1 MKEDS
6 ILKVKNVISG
16 YGTSN
21 VINDISF
28 DIKESSILAISG
40 RNGVGKSTLLKT
52 IIGIVEC
59 KSGEIYFLEK
69 NITKSRPTE
78 RSILGIGYVPQGR
91 DIFTSLSVKENISL
105 PAISRKIK
113 NLNNE
118 LDKIYSIFPILG
130 EKQND
135 LGGSLSGGQ
144 QQQLAIA
151 RSLIFN
157 PKVLLLDEPSEGIQP
172 SIVSQIA
179 DKLNDISSNLKTA
192 IVVIEQNISFISKL
206 HCDCFVIDKGVIS
219 TKISS
224 KDFSNVDTARK
235 ALNLEL

>member
-6 ILKVKNVISG
+6 ILKIKNVVSG
-16 YGTSN
+16 YDTSN

-179 DKLNDISSNLKTA
+179 DKLNDISNNLKTA
-192 IVVIEQNISFISKL
+192 IIVIEQNISFISKL

>member
-6 ILKVKNVISG
+6 ILKIKNVVSG

-21 VINDISF
+21 VINNISF

-59 KSGEIYFLEK
+59 KSGEIHFLEK

-91 DIFTSLSVKENISL
+91 DIFNSLSVKENISL

-219 TKISS
+219 SKISS

>member
-6 ILKVKNVISG
+6 ILKIKNVVSG
-16 YGTSN
+16 YDTSN

-59 KSGEIYFLEK
+59 KSGEIHFLEK

-219 TKISS
+219 SKISS

>member
-6 ILKVKNVISG
+6 ILKIKNVVSG

-21 VINDISF
+21 VINNISF

-59 KSGEIYFLEK
+59 KSGEIHFLDK

-91 DIFTSLSVKENISL
+91 DIFNSLSVKENISL

>member
-6 ILKVKNVISG
+6 ILKIKNVVSG
-16 YGTSN
+16 YDTSN

-59 KSGEIYFLEK
+59 KSGEIHFLEK

-179 DKLNDISSNLKTA
+179 DKLNDISNNLKTA
-192 IVVIEQNISFISKL
+192 IIVIEQNISFISKL

>member
-1 MKEDS
+1 M
-6 ILKVKNVISG
+6 
-16 YGTSN
+16 
-21 VINDISF
+21 
-28 DIKESSILAISG
+28 
-40 RNGVGKSTLLKT
+40 LKT

-59 KSGEIYFLEK
+59 KSGEIHFLEK

-105 PAISRKIK
+105 PGISRKIK

-219 TKISS
+219 SKISS

>member
-6 ILKVKNVISG
+6 ILKIKNVVSG

-179 DKLNDISSNLKTA
+179 DKLNDISNNLKTA
-192 IVVIEQNISFISKL
+192 IIVIEQNISFISKL

>member
-6 ILKVKNVISG
+6 ILKIKNVVSG

-59 KSGEIYFLEK
+59 KSGEIQFLEK
-69 NITKSRPTE
+69 NITKSRPTK

>member
-6 ILKVKNVISG
+6 ILKIKNVVSG

-59 KSGEIYFLEK
+59 KSGEIHLLEK

-219 TKISS
+219 SKISS

>member
-6 ILKVKNVISG
+6 ILKIKNVVSG

-59 KSGEIYFLEK
+59 KSGEIHFLEK

-219 TKISS
+219 SKISS

>member
-6 ILKVKNVISG
+6 ILKIKNVVSG

-59 KSGEIYFLEK
+59 KSGEIHFLEK

-179 DKLNDISSNLKTA
+179 DKLNDISNNLKTA
-192 IVVIEQNISFISKL
+192 IIVIEQNISFISKL

-219 TKISS
+219 SKISS

>member
-6 ILKVKNVISG
+6 ILKIKNVVSG

-59 KSGEIYFLEK
+59 KSGEIHFLEK

-219 TKISS
+219 SKISS
-224 KDFSNVDTARK
+224 KDFSNVDAARK

>member
-1 MKEDS
+1 M
-6 ILKVKNVISG
+6 
-16 YGTSN
+16 
-21 VINDISF
+21 
-28 DIKESSILAISG
+28 
-40 RNGVGKSTLLKT
+40 
-52 IIGIVEC
+52 
-59 KSGEIYFLEK
+59 
-69 NITKSRPTE
+69 
-78 RSILGIGYVPQGR
+78 
-91 DIFTSLSVKENISL
+91 
-105 PAISRKIK
+105 
-113 NLNNE
+113 
-118 LDKIYSIFPILG
+118 
-130 EKQND
+130 
-135 LGGSLSGGQ
+135 SGGQ

-206 HCDCFVIDKGVIS
+206 HCDCFVIDKGIIS
-219 TKISS
+219 SKISS

>member
-6 ILKVKNVISG
+6 ILKIKNVVSG

-59 KSGEIYFLEK
+59 KSGKIHFLEK

-179 DKLNDISSNLKTA
+179 DKLNDISNNLKTA

>member
-6 ILKVKNVISG
+6 ILKIKNVVSG

-59 KSGEIYFLEK
+59 KSGEIHFLEK

-151 RSLIFN
+151 ISLIFN

-219 TKISS
+219 SKISS

>member
-6 ILKVKNVISG
+6 ILKIKNVVSG

-59 KSGEIYFLEK
+59 KSGEIHFLEK

-91 DIFTSLSVKENISL
+91 DIFNSLSVKENISL

-219 TKISS
+219 SKISS

>member
-6 ILKVKNVISG
+6 ILKIKNVVSG

-59 KSGEIYFLEK
+59 KSGEIHFLEK

-179 DKLNDISSNLKTA
+179 DKLNDISSNIKTA

-206 HCDCFVIDKGVIS
+206 HCDCLVIDKGVIS
-219 TKISS
+219 SKISS

>member
-6 ILKVKNVISG
+6 ILKIKNVVSG

-59 KSGEIYFLEK
+59 KSGEIHFLEK

-179 DKLNDISSNLKTA
+179 DKLNDISNNLKTA
-192 IVVIEQNISFISKL
+192 IIVIEQNISFISKL

-219 TKISS
+219 SKISS
-224 KDFSNVDTARK
+224 KDFSNVDAARK

>member
-1 MKEDS
+1 MKEVS
-6 ILKVKNVISG
+6 ILKIKNVVSG

-59 KSGEIYFLEK
+59 KSGEIHFLEK

-179 DKLNDISSNLKTA
+179 DKLNDISNNLKTA

>member
-6 ILKVKNVISG
+6 ILKIKNVVSG

-28 DIKESSILAISG
+28 DIKESTILAISG

-59 KSGEIYFLEK
+59 KSGEIHFLEK

-219 TKISS
+219 SKISS

>member
-6 ILKVKNVISG
+6 ILKIKNVVSG

-157 PKVLLLDEPSEGIQP
+157 PKILLLDEPSEGIQP

-219 TKISS
+219 SKISS

>member
-6 ILKVKNVISG
+6 ILKIKNVVSG

-59 KSGEIYFLEK
+59 KSGEIHFLEK

-179 DKLNDISSNLKTA
+179 DKLNDISNNLKTA
-192 IVVIEQNISFISKL
+192 IIVIEQNISFISKL

>member
-6 ILKVKNVISG
+6 ILKIKNVVSG

-206 HCDCFVIDKGVIS
+206 HCDCFVIGKGVIS
-219 TKISS
+219 SKISS

>member
-6 ILKVKNVISG
+6 ILKIKNVVSG

-59 KSGEIYFLEK
+59 KSGEIHFLEK

-135 LGGSLSGGQ
+135 LGGSLSGGH

-219 TKISS
+219 SKISS

>member
-6 ILKVKNVISG
+6 ILKIKNVVSG

-59 KSGEIYFLEK
+59 KSGEIHFLEK

-157 PKVLLLDEPSEGIQP
+157 PKILLLDEPSEGIQP

-219 TKISS
+219 SKISS

>member
-6 ILKVKNVISG
+6 ILKIKNVVSG
-16 YGTSN
+16 YDTSN

-59 KSGEIYFLEK
+59 KSVEIYFLEK

-78 RSILGIGYVPQGR
+78 ISILGIGYVPQGR

-219 TKISS
+219 SKISS

>member
-6 ILKVKNVISG
+6 ILKIKNVVSG

-157 PKVLLLDEPSEGIQP
+157 PKILLLDEPSEGIQP

-206 HCDCFVIDKGVIS
+206 HCDCFVIDKGIIS
-219 TKISS
+219 SKISS

>member
-1 MKEDS
+1 MKENN
-6 ILKVKNVISG
+6 ILKVKNIISG

-21 VINDISF
+21 VINNISF
-28 DIKESSILAISG
+28 NINESSILAISG

-52 IIGIVEC
+52 IIGIVKC

-78 RSILGIGYVPQGR
+78 RSVLGIGYVPQGR
-91 DIFTSLSVKENISL
+91 DIFNSLSVEENISL
-105 PAISRKIK
+105 PAISRKLK

-118 LDKIYSIFPILG
+118 LEKIYSVFPILK
-130 EKQND
+130 EKRND

-151 RSLIFN
+151 RSLVFN

-179 DKLNDISSNLKTA
+179 DKLNDISNNLKTA

-206 HCDCFVIDKGVIS
+206 NCDCIVIDKGIIS

-224 KDFSNVDTARK
+224 KDFSNVDKARK

>member
-6 ILKVKNVISG
+6 ILKIKNVVSG

-28 DIKESSILAISG
+28 DIKESTILAISG

-59 KSGEIYFLEK
+59 KSGEIHFLEK

>member
-6 ILKVKNVISG
+6 ILKIKNVVSG

-113 NLNNE
+113 YLNNE

-206 HCDCFVIDKGVIS
+206 HCDCFVIDKGIIS
-219 TKISS
+219 SKISS

>member
-6 ILKVKNVISG
+6 ILKIKNVVSG

-59 KSGEIYFLEK
+59 KSGEIHFLDK

-91 DIFTSLSVKENISL
+91 DIFNSLSVKENISL

-179 DKLNDISSNLKTA
+179 DKLNDISNNLKTA

>member
-1 MKEDS
+1 M
-6 ILKVKNVISG
+6 
-16 YGTSN
+16 
-21 VINDISF
+21 
-28 DIKESSILAISG
+28 
-40 RNGVGKSTLLKT
+40 
-52 IIGIVEC
+52 
-59 KSGEIYFLEK
+59 
-69 NITKSRPTE
+69 
-78 RSILGIGYVPQGR
+78 
-91 DIFTSLSVKENISL
+91 
-105 PAISRKIK
+105 
-113 NLNNE
+113 
-118 LDKIYSIFPILG
+118 
-130 EKQND
+130 
-135 LGGSLSGGQ
+135 
-144 QQQLAIA
+144 AIA

>member
-6 ILKVKNVISG
+6 ILKIKNVVSG

-21 VINDISF
+21 VINNISF

-59 KSGEIYFLEK
+59 KSGEIHFLEK

-219 TKISS
+219 SKISS

>member
-6 ILKVKNVISG
+6 ILKIKNVVSG

-59 KSGEIYFLEK
+59 KSGEIHFLEK

-91 DIFTSLSVKENISL
+91 DIFNSLSVKENISL

>member
-6 ILKVKNVISG
+6 ILKIKNVVSG
-16 YGTSN
+16 YDTSN

-151 RSLIFN
+151 RSLVFN

-219 TKISS
+219 SKISS

>member
-6 ILKVKNVISG
+6 ILKIKNVVSG

-179 DKLNDISSNLKTA
+179 DKLNDISNNLKTA
-192 IVVIEQNISFISKL
+192 IIVIEQNISFISKL

-224 KDFSNVDTARK
+224 KDFSNVDTARN

>member
-6 ILKVKNVISG
+6 ILKIKNVVSG

-157 PKVLLLDEPSEGIQP
+157 PKVLLLDEPSEGIKP

-219 TKISS
+219 SKISS

>member
-6 ILKVKNVISG
+6 ILKIKNVVSG

-59 KSGEIYFLEK
+59 KSGEIYFLAK

-179 DKLNDISSNLKTA
+179 DKLNDISSNIKTA

-219 TKISS
+219 SKISS

>member
-59 KSGEIYFLEK
+59 KSGEIHFLEN

-179 DKLNDISSNLKTA
+179 DKLNDISNNLKTA
-192 IVVIEQNISFISKL
+192 IIVIEQNISFISKL